1 MLIMDKRIL
10 LKRDFFDFGW
20 LLMKIRLIRL
30 MASVIL
36 VFLPFASSTA
46 AAQSSKEDLAR
57 KELDSRIRAEESLD
71 YYENWLKA
79 DVAYIA
85 TGAEKEVFNNLTTPE
100 EKEQF
105 IEQFWI
111 RRDIDRRTSV
121 NEYKTEHYR
130 RIAYANER
138 FASGR
143 PGWMSDRGRIYII
156 HGEPAEIE
164 AHPNGGWYMRP
175 QNEGGGYTVAYPFE
189 IWRYHF
195 LEGVGDDVMLEFVDP
210 SMSGEY
216 RLSHDYADKDA
227 FLFTPGAGLTDA
239 EAIGGAS
246 RGDRPYFSGDNSSDY
261 LMSHTT
267 ERDNPFRK
275 YETFALAQRP
285 SELRYDDLK
294 QLVEVN
300 VSFNSLPITVSED
313 YFRINESQSLVPLNL
328 HVENKNLTFK
338 QEGGL
343 HVARLSVYG
352 IVTSMTNR
360 VVTEFEDDLM
370 AAYSTDE
377 LLNGLRQSS
386 IYQKILP
393 LKSSMR
399 YKVDIVVK
407 DVNSDKVGVIRRA
420 LIPPGNNS
428 EQLSTSSIICS
439 DYLRILEDSPEPDEM
454 FVIGDVKIRPKI
466 EGEFSRTKPFSVY
479 FHLYNTAVDQ
489 STFRPELRVT
499 FQVYKDGNLYR
510 QTIDTEGKSTQFF
523 SGQRVVILQNFDL
536 QDFEEGKY
544 ELRILLEDLLADKE
558 IKVSRVFNVTG

>member
-1 MLIMDKRIL
+1 
-10 LKRDFFDFGW
+10 
-20 LLMKIRLIRL
+20 MKIRLTRL
-30 MASVIL
+30 ITSTILVAGTFFPASV
-36 VFLPFASSTA
+36 S
-46 AAQSSKEDLAR
+46 AQTSKEDMAR
-57 KELDSRIRAEESLD
+57 NEQEIRIRAEESQD

-85 TGAEKEVFNNLTTPE
+85 TGAEKDVFNNLTTPE

-111 RRDIDRRTSV
+111 RRDVDRRTSE

-143 PGWMSDRGRIYII
+143 PGWMSDRGRIFII
-156 HGEPAEIE
+156 HGDPAEIE

-189 IWRYHF
+189 IWRYHYI
-195 LEGVGDDVMLEFVDP
+195 EGVGDDVMLEFVDP

-216 RLSHDYADKDA
+216 RLTHNYADKDA
-227 FLFTPGAGLTDA
+227 FLFTPGAGMTDA

-246 RGDRPYFSGDNSSDY
+246 RGDRPYFTGDHSSDY
-261 LMSHTT
+261 LMSHQT

-285 SELRYDDLK
+285 SEYRYDDLK
-294 QLVEVN
+294 QLVEIN
-300 VSFNSLPITVSED
+300 VSYNSLPVTVTED
-313 YFRINESQSLVPLNL
+313 YFRITESQSLVPLNI
-328 HVENKNLTFK
+328 HVENKNLTFQ

-370 AAYSTDE
+370 TAYSTDE
-377 LLNGLRQSS
+377 LLTGLRQSS

-399 YKVDIVVK
+399 YKVDIVIK
-407 DVNSDKVGVIRRA
+407 DVNSEKIGVIRRA
-420 LIPPGNNS
+420 LIPPKNNS
-428 EQLSTSSIICS
+428 DQLSTSSIIFS
-439 DYLRILEDSPEPDEM
+439 DYLRILEDSPDPDEM

-466 EGEFSRTKPFSVY
+466 DGEFSKLKPFSIY

-489 STFRPELRVT
+489 SSLRPELRIT
-499 FQVYKDGNLYR
+499 FQVYKDGELYR
-510 QTIDTEGKSTQFF
+510 QTIDSEGRSTQFF

-536 QDFEEGKY
+536 QDFESGKY
-544 ELRILLEDLLADKE
+544 ELRIKLEDLLADKE
-558 IKVSRVFNVTG
+558 IKVSRVFNVKG

>member
-1 MLIMDKRIL
+1 MI
-10 LKRDFFDFGW
+10 
-20 LLMKIRLIRL
+20 
-30 MASVIL
+30 ASVIL
-36 VFLPFASSTA
+36 ALFQLASASA
-46 AAQSSKEDLAR
+46 AAQSSQEDMAR
-57 KELDSRIRAEESLD
+57 REQESKIRAEEALD
-71 YYENWLKA
+71 YYQNWLKA
-79 DVAYIA
+79 DVGYIA
-85 TGAEKEVFNNLTTPE
+85 TGAEKDVFNKLTTPE

-111 RRDIDRRTSV
+111 RRDPDPRTSE

-175 QNEGGGYTVAYPFE
+175 ENEGGGYTVAYPFE
-189 IWRYHF
+189 IWRYQYI
-195 LEGVGDDVMLEFVDP
+195 EGVGDDVMLEFVDP

-216 RLSHDYADKDA
+216 RLTHNYAEKDA
-227 FLFTPGAGLTDA
+227 FLFTPNTGLTDA
-239 EAIGGAS
+239 EAIGGAT
-246 RGDRPYFSGDNSSDY
+246 RADRRYFSGDNSQDS

-285 SELRYDDLK
+285 SEYRYDDLK

-300 VSFNSLPITVSED
+300 VSFNALPVAVTED
-313 YFRINESQSLVPLNL
+313 YFRINESQSLVPLNISL
-328 HVENKNLTFK
+328 ENKNLTFK
-338 QEGGL
+338 QENGL
-343 HVARLSVYG
+343 HVARLSIYG

-370 AAYSTDE
+370 SAYTTDE
-377 LLNGLRQSS
+377 LLTGLRQSS
-386 IYQKILP
+386 VYQKILP
-393 LKSSMR
+393 LKSNMR

-407 DVNSDKVGVIRRA
+407 DVNSEKIGVIRRA
-420 LIPPGNNS
+420 LIPPRIISG
-428 EQLSTSSIICS
+428 ELSTSSIIFS
-439 DYLRILEDSPEPDEM
+439 DYLRILNDSPDPDEM

-466 EGEFSRTKPFSVY
+466 VGDFSRTKPFSIY
-479 FHLYNTAVDQ
+479 FHVYNIAVDQ
-489 STFRPELRVT
+489 STFMPALRVS
-499 FQVYKDGNLYR
+499 FNVFKDGQLYR
-510 QTIDTEGKSTQFF
+510 QTIDNDGKSTQFF

-536 QDFEEGKY
+536 QDFEKGKY
-544 ELRILLEDLLADKE
+544 ELRIEVEDLLADKNVK
-558 IKVSRVFNVTG
+558 ISRVFNVGD

>member
-1 MLIMDKRIL
+1 MKNKRL
-10 LKRDFFDFGW
+10 QF
-20 LLMKIRLIRL
+20 
-30 MASVIL
+30 
-36 VFLPFASSTA
+36 FASLIPALFLLTA
-46 AAQSSKEDLAR
+46 ASAAPQSSKEDMAR
-57 KELDSRIRAEESLD
+57 REQDSKIRAEESLD
-71 YYENWLKA
+71 YYQNWLKA
-79 DVAYIA
+79 DVGYIA

-111 RRDIDRRTSV
+111 RRDPDPRTSE

-138 FASGR
+138 FASGK
-143 PGWMSDRGRIYII
+143 PGWMTDRGRIYII

-175 QNEGGGYTVAYPFE
+175 ANEGGGYTVTYPFE
-189 IWRYHF
+189 IWRYHYI
-195 LEGVGDDVMLEFVDP
+195 EGVGDDVMLEFVDP
-210 SMSGEY
+210 SMSGEF
-216 RLSHDYADKDA
+216 RLTHNYEDKDA
-227 FLFTPGAGLTDA
+227 FLFTPNTGLTDA

-246 RGDRPYFSGDNSSDY
+246 RADRPYFSGDHSSDY

-285 SELRYDDLK
+285 TEYRYDDLK

-300 VSFNSLPITVSED
+300 VSFNSLPVTVTED

-328 HVENKNLTFK
+328 SIENKNLTFK
-338 QEGGL
+338 EENGL
-343 HVARLSVYG
+343 HAARLSIYG

-370 AAYSTDE
+370 SAYTTDE
-377 LLNGLRQSS
+377 LLTGLRQSS

-393 LKSSMR
+393 LKSNMR

-407 DVNSDKVGVIRRA
+407 DVNSEKIGVIRRA
-420 LIPPGNNS
+420 LIPPHSVSG
-428 EQLSTSSIICS
+428 ELSTSSIIFS
-439 DYLRILEDSPEPDEM
+439 DYLRILDDSPDPDEM

-466 EGEFSRTKPFSVY
+466 VGDFSRKKPFSIY
-479 FHLYNTAVDQ
+479 FHVYNIAVDQ
-489 STFRPELRVT
+489 STFMPALRVS
-499 FQVYKDGNLYR
+499 FNVYKDGQLYR
-510 QTIDTEGKSTQFF
+510 QTIDNDGKSTQFF

-536 QDFEEGKY
+536 QDFEIGKY
-544 ELRILLEDLLADKE
+544 ELRIQVEDLLADKE
-558 IKVSRVFNVTG
+558 VSISRVFNVGE

>member
-1 MLIMDKRIL
+1 
-10 LKRDFFDFGW
+10 
-20 LLMKIRLIRL
+20 
-30 MASVIL
+30 MARRE
-36 VFLPFASSTA
+36 
-46 AAQSSKEDLAR
+46 QER
-57 KELDSRIRAEESLD
+57 RIRAEESQD
-71 YYENWLKA
+71 YYQNWLKE

-111 RRDIDRRTSV
+111 RRDPDPRTSE

-138 FASGR
+138 FASGK
-143 PGWMSDRGRIYII
+143 PGWMTDRGRIYII
-156 HGEPAEIE
+156 HGDPAEIE

-195 LEGVGDDVMLEFVDP
+195 IEGVGDDIMLEFVDP
-210 SMSGEY
+210 SMSGEF
-216 RLSHDYADKDA
+216 RLTHNYADKDA
-227 FLFTPGAGLTDA
+227 FLFTPNTGLTDA
-239 EAIGGAS
+239 EAIGGAT
-246 RGDRPYFSGDNSSDY
+246 RADRPYFSGDNASDY

-285 SELRYDDLK
+285 TEYRYDDLK

-300 VSFNSLPITVSED
+300 VSFNTLPITVTED

-328 HVENKNLTFK
+328 YVENKNLTFR
-338 QEGGL
+338 QEGDL
-343 HVARLSVYG
+343 HVARISVYG

-377 LLNGLRQSS
+377 LLNGLRQGS

-393 LKSSMR
+393 LKSNMR
-399 YKVDIVVK
+399 YKVDIVAK
-407 DVNSDKVGVIRRA
+407 DANSEKVGVVRRA
-420 LIPPGNNS
+420 LIPPRTVS
-428 EQLSTSSIICS
+428 DQLSTSSIIFS
-439 DYLRILEDSPEPDEM
+439 DYLRVMNESPDPDEM

-466 EGEFSRTKPFSVY
+466 NGEFSKEKPFSIY
-479 FHLYNTAVDQ
+479 FHVYNIAVDQ
-489 STFRPELRVT
+489 STFRPELRIS
-499 FQVYKDGNLYR
+499 FKVYKDGQLYR
-510 QTIDTEGKSTQFF
+510 QTIDEEGKSTQFF

-536 QDFEEGKY
+536 ADFEKGKY
-544 ELRILLEDLLADKE
+544 ELRITVEDLLTGKDVQ
-558 IKVSRVFNVTG
+558 VSRVFNVTG